1 MSGIDDLELLL
12 AGMNPRLNEGCY
24 VWATVPAI
32 PMGVTPIA
40 TIAEDEGLSIVVDL
54 ATATNL
60 RLPHE
65 FPSAWITLEV
75 HSSLAAVGLTA
86 AFSTALADA
95 GISCNVVAGAKH
107 DHLFVPHDE
116 RDRALE
122 VLAESMG

>member
-12 AGMNPRLNEGCY
+12 AGMSPRLNDGCY
-24 VWATVPAI
+24 VWASVPSI
-32 PMGVTPIA
+32 PMGVTPVA
-40 TIAEDEGLSIVVDL
+40 TIVEDEGISIVVDE

-60 RLPHE
+60 RLDAE
-65 FPSAWITLEV
+65 YRSAWITLEV

-107 DHLFVPHDE
+107 DHLFVPYEE
-116 RDRALE
+116 RDRALQ
-122 VLAESMG
+122 VLAEVIG